1 MFSSIYSTGELYI
14 ERGWRMCRAS
24 AADLKVTGYVLLIV
38 INENQKLAFYTYE
51 QLYFTASDNSE
62 KH

>member
-1 MFSSIYSTGELYI
+1 
-14 ERGWRMCRAS
+14 MCRGS
-24 AADLKVTGYVLLIV
+24 AAGLKVTGYVLLII

-51 QLYFTASDNSE
+51 QLYFTASYNSE